1 LTTTVLLLVMNTST
15 NAQTINIEN
24 PKFYTETNGPWLEQI
39 LNVSFGW
46 FKGLDADQKDAYYSS
61 LILALEEVQPGQFS
75 RWYKNNASGT
85 VRVAWQF
92 PRNGTLCKRLHVSV
106 IAHNMQKNLQT
117 TACFN
122 EVDNR
127 WHWYS

>member
-1 LTTTVLLLVMNTST
+1 
-15 NAQTINIEN
+15 
-24 PKFYTETNGPWLEQI
+24 
-39 LNVSFGW
+39 
-46 FKGLDADQKDAYYSS
+46 
-61 LILALEEVQPGQFS
+61 
-75 RWYKNNASGT
+75 
-85 VRVAWQF
+85 VAWQF

>member
-1 LTTTVLLLVMNTST
+1 MTTTVLLLVMNTST
-15 NAQTINIEN
+15 KAQTINIEN
-24 PKFYTETNGPWLEQI
+24 PKFYADTHGSILEEVI
-39 LNVSFGW
+39 NVSFGW
-46 FKGLDADQKDAYYSS
+46 FKGLDADQKAAYYSS

-106 IAHNMQKNLQT
+106 IAYDMQKNLQT

-127 WHWYS
+127 WHWYN

>member
-1 LTTTVLLLVMNTST
+1 MNTST

-24 PKFYTETNGPWLEQI
+24 PKFYAETNGPWLEQI

-61 LILALEEVQPGQFS
+61 LILALEEAQPGQFS

-92 PRNGTLCKRLHVSV
+92 PRNGALCKRLHIGL
-106 IAHNMQKNLQT
+106 IAHNMQKDLQT

-122 EVDNR
+122 EVDYR
-127 WHWYS
+127 WQWFN

>member
-1 LTTTVLLLVMNTST
+1 MTTTVLLLAMNTSS

-24 PKFYTETNGPWLEQI
+24 PKFYESTNGSLLDQI
-39 LNVSFGW
+39 IDVSFGW
-46 FKGLDADQKDAYYSS
+46 FKGLDSEQKTAYYSS
-61 LILALEEVQPGQFS
+61 LILALEEVQPGQFA

-85 VRVAWQF
+85 VRVAWQY
-92 PRNGTLCKRLHVSV
+92 PKNGVMCKRLHIHL
-106 IAHNMQKNLQT
+106 IAHDTEKNIQT

-127 WHWYS
+127 WHWYN

>member
-1 LTTTVLLLVMNTST
+1 MNTST

-24 PKFYTETNGPWLEQI
+24 PKFYPETNGPLLEQI
-39 LNVSFGW
+39 LNISFGW

-92 PRNGTLCKRLHVSV
+92 PRNGALCKRLHVSV

-127 WHWYS
+127 WHWSS

>member
-1 LTTTVLLLVMNTST
+1 MLLVMNTST
-15 NAQTINIEN
+15 NAQIINIEN
-24 PKFYTETNGPWLEQI
+24 PKFHAETSGPLLEQI
-39 LNVSFGW
+39 LNVGFGW
-46 FKGLDADQKDAYYSS
+46 FKGLDSEQKDAYYSS
-61 LILALEEVQPGQFS
+61 LILALEEVQPGQYA

-92 PRNGTLCKRLHVSV
+92 PRNGTLCKRLHIGL
-106 IAHNMQKNLQT
+106 IAHNTQKDLQT

-127 WHWYS
+127 WHWYN

>member
-1 LTTTVLLLVMNTST
+1 MNTSS

-24 PKFYTETNGPWLEQI
+24 PKFYESTNGSLLSQI
-39 LNVSFGW
+39 IDVSFGW
-46 FKGLDADQKDAYYSS
+46 FKGLDSEQKTAYYSS
-61 LILALEEVQPGQFS
+61 LILALEEVQPGQFA

-85 VRVAWQF
+85 VRVAWQY
-92 PRNGTLCKRLHVSV
+92 PKNGVMCKRLHIHL
-106 IAHNMQKNLQT
+106 IAHDAEKNMQT

-127 WHWYS
+127 WHWYN

>member
-1 LTTTVLLLVMNTST
+1 MNTSS

-24 PKFYTETNGPWLEQI
+24 PKFYESSNGSLLDQI
-39 LNVSFGW
+39 IGVSFGW
-46 FKGLDADQKDAYYSS
+46 FKGLDSEQKAAYYSS
-61 LILALEEVQPGQFS
+61 LILALEEVQPGQFA

-85 VRVAWQF
+85 VRVAWQY
-92 PRNGTLCKRLHVSV
+92 PKNGVMCKRLHIHL
-106 IAHNMQKNLQT
+106 IAHDAEKNMQT

-127 WHWYS
+127 WHWYN